1 MNTTDTSNIF
11 AGDNTLSAIAAGY
24 GSNITTYTTNY
35 TYTSPMNTSVHYL
48 LSENKI
54 MNISAHISNINFNVK
69 KNKQIVKITISN
81 NLDLFCY
88 ENIKKLVILDTI
100 NRNNFISYDIEF
112 EKFETSFSSS
122 ALENNILTGVLTFNI
137 LDKYKNFQLT
147 EMSLSSL
154 NEDHRNLIKKEL
166 RNASLR
172 NITKDL

>member
-54 MNISAHISNINFNVK
+54 MNISSHISNINFNIK
-69 KNKQIVKITISN
+69 KHKQKVRITISN
-81 NLDLFCY
+81 NLDIFCY
-88 ENIKKLVILDTI
+88 ENIKKLIILDAI
-100 NRNNFISYDIEF
+100 NKDNFISYDIEF
-112 EKFETSFSSS
+112 EKFETYIDPSDTFTG
-122 ALENNILTGVLTFNI
+122 ILTFSIIN
-137 LDKYKNFQLT
+137 KYTNFKLT
-147 EMSLSSL
+147 EMDLNSL
-154 NEDHRNLIKKEL
+154 NKEHRNLIKKEL
-166 RNASLR
+166 RSASLK